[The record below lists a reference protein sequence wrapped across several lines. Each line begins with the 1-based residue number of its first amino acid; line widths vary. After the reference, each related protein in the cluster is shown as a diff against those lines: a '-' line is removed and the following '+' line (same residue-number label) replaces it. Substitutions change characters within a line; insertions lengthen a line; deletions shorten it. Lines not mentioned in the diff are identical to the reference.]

1 MNNTT
6 VKKNDGIINNCKI
19 QENIIPTDN
28 TIAPAVTK
36 SKKVQATSL
45 SLKPDVR

>member
-28 TIAPAVTK
+28 TTAPAVTK
-36 SKKVQATSL
+36 SKRYRQL
-45 SLKPDVR
+45 RCR